1 MKSKEEED
9 DFKID
14 HNINESNECTS
25 LVSESTF
32 IKAYEL
38 NDNTVC
44 VKLYPVYYLVG
55 CFLTMIISINLTYQ
69 SGGVPLIQQLP
80 F

>member
-1 MKSKEEED
+1 MNSKEEED
-9 DFKID
+9 NFKID
-14 HNINESNECTS
+14 CNINESNECTS

-44 VKLYPVYYLVG
+44 VK
-55 CFLTMIISINLTYQ
+55 
-69 SGGVPLIQQLP
+69 
-80 F
+80 